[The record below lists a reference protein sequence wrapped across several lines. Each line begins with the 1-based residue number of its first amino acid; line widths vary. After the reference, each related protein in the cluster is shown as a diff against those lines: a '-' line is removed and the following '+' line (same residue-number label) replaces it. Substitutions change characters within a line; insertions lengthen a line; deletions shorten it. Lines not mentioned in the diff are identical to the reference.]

1 MEGFTGSPGPRED
14 RHCSRPDRDGK
25 AQSVG
30 ESWSMSRGSEAA
42 DIRGNNQG
50 RKAGGEGR
58 PVETELV
65 THKRR

>member
-1 MEGFTGSPGPRED
+1 
-14 RHCSRPDRDGK
+14 
-25 AQSVG
+25 
-30 ESWSMSRGSEAA
+30 MSRGSEAA